1 MADITYKQA
10 SAILSKASGF
20 IHAFDYT
27 LNPYS
32 GCAFACHYCYA
43 AFFAPTQAQQASWG
57 QWVQVKENALTLLQ
71 KKRRRPLLDKTIYIS
86 SVTDPYQPIER
97 QLELT
102 RALLIELANYHRVRV
117 VIQTRSPLVVR
128 DIDVLE
134 QFDYARVNMTV
145 TTDDEE
151 VRKAFEPLC
160 PSNDQ
165 RLDAIATVA
174 AAGVE
179 TCITMTPLL
188 PLRDALSFAQ
198 RLAATGVQ
206 RFVVQDFHASRSRF
220 VAGTGAV
227 ARRLLAERGWDA
239 EHYEAARAVLMATL
253 AVCAEGQEGFVPG

>member
-1 MADITYKQA
+1 MTTITYKQA

-20 IHAFDYT
+20 IQAFDYT

-43 AFFAPTQAQQASWG
+43 AFFTPTHELQNTWG

-71 KKRRRPLLDKTIYIS
+71 KKRRRPLIDKTIYIS

-102 RALLIELANYHRVRV
+102 RSLLIELAEHHRVRV

-134 QFDYARVNMTV
+134 RFEYARVNMTV
-145 TTDDEE
+145 TTDDDE

-160 PSNDQ
+160 PANEQ
-165 RLDAIATVA
+165 RLNAIAEVA
-174 AAGVE
+174 ASSVD

-188 PLRDALSFAQ
+188 PLHDPATFAQ
-198 RLAATGVQ
+198 RLVQTGVQ
-206 RFVVQDFHASRSRF
+206 RFVVQDFHTTRSRF
-220 VAGTGAV
+220 VAGTGVV
-227 ARRLLAERGWDA
+227 ARRLLQERGWNA
-239 EHYEAARAVLMATL
+239 QRYEEARAILMDTL
-253 AVCAEGQEGFVPG
+253 TVCTEGQEGFVPG